1 MQSTAETVEEYLASL
16 PEERRA
22 VVSAVRDEIVRN
34 LPDGY
39 QETMAWGMISYE
51 VPLSRFSP
59 TYNGRPLGYAA
70 LAAQKNA
77 YSLYL
82 LGVYGDAAQEAVL
95 RDGFSAAGKKLDM
108 GKSCVRFKK
117 LDDLP
122 METIGRL
129 IASTPPERTIELH
142 EAAHGARKR
151 SAAKR

>member
-39 QETMAWGMISYE
+39 DETMTWGMISYV

-59 TYNGRPLGYAA
+59 TYNGQPLGYVS

-82 LGVYGDAAQEAVL
+82 LGLYGDADQEAEL
-95 RDGFSAAGKKLDM
+95 REAFRVAGKKPDM
-108 GKSCVRFKK
+108 GKSCIRFKK

-122 METIGRL
+122 LDTIGRV
-129 IASTPPERTIELH
+129 IAAIPPERVIQMH
-142 EAAHGARKR
+142 EAAHGPGKR